1 MVFTEISNDGVI
13 NIPQKHDYVSLKVV
27 AILKNIVIGLKRL
40 LKFCNFSSY
49 IFFVGSTEK
58 SKIEFIGGKLMPSCR
73 FSVAFFTLSTFRIS
87 SKLDVIKDF
96 EKHLKKFHLLN
107 ITIFTTI
114 YPLDTGIK

>member
-1 MVFTEISNDGVI
+1 
-13 NIPQKHDYVSLKVV
+13 
-27 AILKNIVIGLKRL
+27 
-40 LKFCNFSSY
+40 
-49 IFFVGSTEK
+49 
-58 SKIEFIGGKLMPSCR
+58 MPSCR